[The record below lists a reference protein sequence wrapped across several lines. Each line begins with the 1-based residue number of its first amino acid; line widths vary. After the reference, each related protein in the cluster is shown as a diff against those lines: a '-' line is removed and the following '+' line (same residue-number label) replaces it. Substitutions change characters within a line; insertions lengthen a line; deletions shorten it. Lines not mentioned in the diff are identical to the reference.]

1 MKLSIKGVINSNIEN
16 DINETIGVESGMIC
30 KTKLVEE
37 LLNNI
42 KPSLFDSI
50 SESLR
55 EDGDKEYKLVFNQ
68 LTNDDIDDIISIIND
83 IKSNVPED
91 LHEKL
96 DDLLSYFQ

>member
-37 LLNNI
+37 LLNSI

-50 SESLR
+50 DESLR
-55 EDGDKEYKLVFNQ
+55 EDGDKEYKLVFNH

-83 IKSNVPED
+83 IKSNFPED